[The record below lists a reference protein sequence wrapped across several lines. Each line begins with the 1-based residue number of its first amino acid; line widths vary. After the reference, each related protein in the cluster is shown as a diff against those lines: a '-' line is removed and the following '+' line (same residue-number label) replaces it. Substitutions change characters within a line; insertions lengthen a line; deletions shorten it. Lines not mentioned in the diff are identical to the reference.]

1 MDKSGMEKSYSQF
14 VGMDKSLK
22 FNTYLLLKIINIK
35 INIFFSLIKLS
46 VEKTQRKLPFFT
58 VIFF

>member
-1 MDKSGMEKSYSQF
+1 MEKSYSQF